1 MLNGIFIYI
10 YQQSTKKAASYT
22 SILYADNPDAHIC
35 KHTCLAN
42 AYIYSHRVD
51 DLKELCWGAWKGL
64 PTANP
69 SLILHVH
76 KVDIQGSVA
85 LRLFLRLNLFS
96 SKPPQ
101 NKGLLKHALLL
112 PSAILYI
119 FLPLYNF

>member
-1 MLNGIFIYI
+1 MLNGIFIHI
-10 YQQSTKKAASYT
+10 YQQSTKKVASYT
-22 SILYADNPDAHIC
+22 SILYADNPDAHKC
-35 KHTCLAN
+35 KHACLAD

-51 DLKELCWGAWKGL
+51 DLKELRWGAWKGL

-101 NKGLLKHALLL
+101 NKGLLKHVLLL

-119 FLPLYNF
+119 FLPLYNS